1 MKKNNWLEVKINNY
15 KDDEDYILEGM
26 ILSITEKITRKME
39 DLGWSKKKL
48 ASEMN
53 VSSPFITKLLNG
65 SNNFTLKTIVKLS
78 AVLDIDLEYLL
89 NVNYIEENDTYEFS
103 TSVNSHK
110 AVASLIDV
118 SKSIDILQNIS
129 FSTTNAH

>member
-1 MKKNNWLEVKINNY
+1 MKKNNWLEEKINKY
-15 KDDEDYILEGM
+15 KDDEEYILEGV
-26 ILSITEKITRKME
+26 ILSITEKIARKME

-89 NVNYIEENDTYEFS
+89 NVNYIEENDSYEFS

-110 AVASLIDV
+110 AVASLIDG

-129 FSTTNAH
+129 FSTVNAH